1 MTKQE
6 AVNLRKEIR
15 DAAKTLAPM
24 VRKVVSDDMAV
35 GVGACIDLASVIA
48 VFGLES
54 DQADRTKLVEAFAEN
69 LEAWATKQELEED
82 LWARRKSL
90 RGATQK
96 EEESSRS

>member
-6 AVNLRKEIR
+6 AVTLRQEIR

-24 VRKVVSDDMAV
+24 VRKVVNDDLEI

-48 VFGLES
+48 VFGMES

-69 LEAWATKQELEED
+69 LEAWATKREMEENH
-82 LWARRKSL
+82 
-90 RGATQK
+90 G
-96 EEESSRS
+96 

>member
-1 MTKQE
+1 MTRQE
-6 AVNLRKEIR
+6 AVKVRKEIR

-24 VRKVVSDDMAV
+24 VRKVVNDDLV
-35 GVGACIDLASVIA
+35 LGVGACLDVASVIA
-48 VFGLES
+48 VFGMES

-69 LEAWATKQELEED
+69 LEAWATKRELEED

-96 EEESSRS
+96 EEESHG